1 MPMNHN
7 STITHDLIRANAG
20 TGKTF
25 QLTNRFLAL
34 VLRGHSPDTILA
46 TTFTRKAA
54 SEIRERVFRRLL
66 EAINSPE
73 RALAL
78 GQHIGIPRLT
88 VAQCESALLSL
99 LGSQHRLRIG
109 TIDALF
115 MEIARLFF
123 LESGL
128 PARWE
133 ISTIADERGAL
144 TEALLATLEELA
156 SEDDLGERCATIT
169 GSRAASVIISPLL
182 RHLRPSLELSR
193 SSSPDAWKVPLVSEE
208 PPPLSLFTEAL
219 HSMPIPLTKGSPP
232 TPFAAWVTAR
242 EDLLSLTETVN
253 ALGVL
258 DVTLIKKVLEES
270 PTFARAPI
278 TDSHRSMLVPLAR
291 AAIDALLLK
300 TSAQTAALRRFMD
313 NFRSS
318 LDAIKFRTNRYS
330 FDDIK
335 HILRFASSRITELDL
350 FFRLDSSI
358 RHLLIDEFQDTS
370 LDQWQV
376 LEPLVS
382 EILSAEPGERTFL
395 CVGDEKQ
402 SIYDWRG
409 GTPHLFAHLETR
421 YESLRSTPLS
431 RSFRSSQAIMDLVNR
446 VLERAPHTPAVSAHP
461 AAAAEWI
468 ARITKHETALDS
480 PGYVRIERFAEKNRA
495 DSDDSGEDGESISV
509 DGTGIERAVTLV
521 EEIRKAQP
529 RATIGVLLR
538 RNKFQPTILAEL
550 ISRGIGASGEGGT
563 PLTSS
568 PIVRALL
575 ALLTWIEHPVD
586 TIARFQ
592 VWHSPLRQGYR
603 ALSEEDNLVQGSSY
617 GLAARGA
624 DGEMRYD
631 ESLFLA
637 TEREHIWR
645 EGIGSYLT
653 RVLAR
658 VGIER
663 GVEASLV
670 DHFLDAA
677 YRFDGKSRFPEID
690 RFIEEIRATSVSLES
705 QAAVRVMTVHK
716 AKGLEFDAVIL
727 LDLEQRVSN
736 NRGTSLLAERPS
748 RLEEPTAVWIRPS
761 SKVIEQHPRLAK
773 AESDRL
779 SEAISGQLAL
789 LYVAITRPRHA
800 LFVLLSDKISP
811 TSLNELLS
819 QSLSLPP
826 STDSPS
832 SNEREDESLE
842 QASPSLIYEG
852 GSRDW
857 FPAVSTNVAPSEHE
871 RIVFPP
877 LFRSPNGIHRRALL
891 AQTPSTRPISSR
903 FVDTLDSKDPA
914 AQQFGI
920 SVHALCESIEWLPP
934 LSAPLL
940 AESVPATDVSAQT
953 YLLERLSI
961 PAIRN
966 IFDYKAVRM
975 QLGGEFSD
983 EKDIQL
989 ELWRERPF
997 ALRLGGKVVAGVF
1010 DRVVI
1015 ARNPDGN
1022 PLRAIIYDFK
1032 TDRVS
1037 AATAHIHATRY
1048 RNQLALYRAALLAI
1062 LGVGEA
1068 LDQVVAGEEKVS
1080 AELVLLDPGVAVK
1093 LL

>member
-1 MPMNHN
+1 MDLNV
-7 STITHDLIRANAG
+7 TLTHDIIRANAG

-66 EAINSPE
+66 EAMNSPE
-73 RALAL
+73 SALTL
-78 GQHIGIPRLT
+78 GQHLGIQKLT

-99 LGSQHRLRIG
+99 LASQHRLRIG

-133 ISTIADERGAL
+133 ISSVADDRGAL
-144 TEALLATLEELA
+144 TEALLSTLEELG
-156 SEDDLGERCATIT
+156 SEDDLGERCAKII
-169 GSRAASVIISPLL
+169 GQRAASVIIRPLL

-193 SSSPDAWKVPLVSEE
+193 SSSPTVWDVPLVTGE
-208 PPPLSLFTEAL
+208 PTPLPSFTGAI

-232 TPFAAWVTAR
+232 TPFALWVTAR
-242 EDLLSLTETVN
+242 ENLLSLTEAAN
-253 ALGVL
+253 PLGVL
-258 DVTLIKKVLEES
+258 DETVIKKILDES
-270 PTFARAPI
+270 PTYARAQI
-278 TDSHRSMLVPLAR
+278 TDSHRSVLMPLAR
-291 AAIDALLLK
+291 ASIDALLLK
-300 TSAQTAALRRFMD
+300 TSSQTAALRRFLD
-313 NFRSS
+313 NFRCS

-335 HILRFASSRITELDL
+335 HILRFASSRITEMEL

-370 LDQWQV
+370 LDQWQI

-382 EILSAEPGERTFL
+382 EILSVEPGERTFL

-431 RSFRSSQAIMDLVNR
+431 RSFRSSRAIMEVVNQ
-446 VLERAPHTPAVSAHP
+446 VLERVPYSPAVSAHP
-461 AAAAEWI
+461 TAAAEWI

-480 PGYVRIERFAEKNRA
+480 PGYVRIERFAAKGNA
-495 DSDDSGEDGESISV
+495 DLDDSCEDAEGVPV
-509 DGTGIERAVTLV
+509 DGTGINRAVALV
-521 EEIRKAQP
+521 EEIRASQP

-568 PIVRALL
+568 PIVRSLL
-575 ALLTWIEHPVD
+575 ALLTWIEHPAD

-592 VWHSPLRQGYR
+592 VWHSPLR
-603 ALSEEDNLVQGSSY
+603 SCY
-617 GLAARGA
+617 GGDDIVSTGA
-624 DGEMRYD
+624 DGLSSCD
-631 ESLFLA
+631 EGLFLA
-637 TEREHIWR
+637 AERERIWR

-653 RVLAR
+653 KVLAR
-658 VGIER
+658 VGIEG
-663 GVEASLV
+663 GVEASLI

-690 RFIEEIRATSVSLES
+690 RFIEEIRSTSVSLES
-705 QAAVRVMTVHK
+705 QAAVRVMTIHK

-727 LDLEQRVSN
+727 LDLEQTVSN
-736 NRGTSLLAERPS
+736 NRGTSLLAERQS
-748 RLEEPTAVWIRPS
+748 RLDAPTAVWIRPRS
-761 SKVIEQHPRLAK
+761 NVIEHHPRLAK
-773 AESDRL
+773 AEADSI
-779 SEAISGQLAL
+779 SQEISGQLAL

-800 LFVLLSDKISP
+800 LFVLLSDKIKS
-811 TSLNELLS
+811 TSLNELLT
-819 QSLSLPP
+819 QSLPPAP
-826 STDSPS
+826 STDSPLS
-832 SNEREDESLE
+832 SDLE
-842 QASPSLIYEG
+842 VKPLDQGALTIVYEG
-852 GSRDW
+852 GSLDW
-857 FPAVSTNVAPSEHE
+857 FPATSSEITPFDRE
-871 RIVFPP
+871 RIVFHPSFRPP
-877 LFRSPNGIHRRALL
+877 TGTHRRALL
-891 AQTPSTRPISSR
+891 AQTPSTRGISSR
-903 FVDTLDSKDPA
+903 FIDTIASTDPA
-914 AQQFGI
+914 ALQFGI
-920 SVHALCESIEWLPP
+920 AVHALCESIEWLPP
-934 LSAPLL
+934 LPTPLQL
-940 AESVPATDVSAQT
+940 ESLPATDSLAQT
-953 YLLERLSI
+953 YLLKCLSL
-961 PAIRN
+961 PAIRTV
-966 IFDYKAVRM
+966 FDYDAVRK
-975 QLGGEFSD
+975 QLGGELKNAED
-983 EKDIQL
+983 LQL

-1015 ARNPDGN
+1015 ARTPDGA
-1022 PLRAIIYDFK
+1022 PLSATIYDFK
-1032 TDRVS
+1032 TDRIS
-1037 AATAHIHATRY
+1037 ATTAPTHATRY
-1048 RNQLALYRAALLAI
+1048 QNQLALYRSALLVL
-1062 LGVGEA
+1062 LGLREGS
-1068 LDQVVAGEEKVS
+1068 QRGGVAESKVS
-1080 AELVLLDPGVAVK
+1080 ADLVLLDPGVVVK
-1093 LL
+1093 VL